1 MQGGE
6 LLVPKGV
13 TESDL
18 TETSVDIEDGVFRT
32 YTYNDYTVG
41 TVTVSQEELDA
52 AKEADQ
58 EEKEEPQA
66 VTKEPAPVTEGAPKI
81 RMRV

>member
-1 MQGGE
+1 MDSGILEELEVQGGE

-32 YTYNDYTVG
+32 YTYND
-41 TVTVSQEELDA
+41 L
-52 AKEADQ
+52 
-58 EEKEEPQA
+58 P
-66 VTKEPAPVTEGAPKI
+66 
-81 RMRV
+81 